1 MKRLENF
8 LKYKYIL
15 LAIMIL
21 TIFSIFDIFNIKD
34 GLQTNLYQGFKLVKV
49 TEEKIKIDEK
59 NLVISAR
66 MPEIHYS
73 NEEVERYIN
82 SYIRR
87 NINDSI
93 NHERQ
98 ESQLYKN
105 NSKTNVNINYHI
117 VFENKSLLNIVIYKE
132 IRYKDNKF
140 KQEKDSYVFDLN
152 TGQRIFLNNLLKD
165 NEDYEDVIY
174 DYIIDYIK
182 DNKLLFIKFMDTTE
196 DLFFILEEEL
206 LEVMNEEY
214 ELLKIKMEQSK
225 LNIEYNYV
233 FVMPYVDIDDA
244 YKFEDFIE
252 NNLIDQTK
260 LEEILTGEVLID
272 KYLKGKNNEIDLNLF
287 LLKICPEYYVLNDK
301 IHLNNSF
308 KKISFYSDDYKY
320 SATPL
325 SEEQIKDIISI
336 NYGNT
341 LLTGGAGTGKTT
353 LMLSKVMKLARVY
366 PHHRF
371 LILTHTKQ
379 ECNELREK
387 LQVLYKENTNIDIY
401 TLNAFVL
408 KLAKK
413 YNLVVDYNMLKKD
426 YYKTFNNIVKQA
438 RNIIKNKNMFKGI
451 FIDEAESF
459 SKDEIEF
466 IREFLYKT
474 KYIFNVFSC
483 NSLNISNNVNIF
495 KDNLKEIKFDEHINL
510 KKNYRQSKELVD
522 FNNNFCEN
530 IDRYIK
536 KLRSNVKTTGF
547 YKTEDIKPSTKSVDI
562 IKVSDLEEQI
572 SSVIWEVE
580 YLINQKGLDYSEIAI
595 IYPYNKK
602 KLKSGKVM
610 YFQYMLRKAL
620 EKANIPYIY
629 AEENLTNIS
638 KKVGITI
645 SNIYTIKNLEYKA
658 CVICQLEM
666 LYNHTINDT
675 TQDYQINDFIGD
687 LNKVYL
693 ATNRACDYLSIVT
706 AFNEETSDIIKLLI
720 ESK

>member
-1 MKRLENF
+1 MNQYTNINSQLEA
-8 LKYKYIL
+8 LKLKDIETYFYEKTGNN
-15 LAIMIL
+15 A
-21 TIFSIFDIFNIKD
+21 SIIP
-34 GLQTNLYQGFKLVKV
+34 KV
-49 TEEKIKIDEK
+49 TPFKG
-59 NLVISAR
+59 
-66 MPEIHYS
+66 
-73 NEEVERYIN
+73 IN
-82 SYIRR
+82 T
-87 NINDSI
+87 DM
-93 NHERQ
+93 
-98 ESQLYKN
+98 L
-105 NSKTNVNINYHI
+105 
-117 VFENKSLLNIVIYKE
+117 
-132 IRYKDNKF
+132 
-140 KQEKDSYVFDLN
+140 
-152 TGQRIFLNNLLKD
+152 
-165 NEDYEDVIY
+165 
-174 DYIIDYIK
+174 YIK

-547 YKTEDIKPSTKSVDI
+547 YKTEVIKPSTKSVDI

>member
-1 MKRLENF
+1 MNQYTNINSQLEA
-8 LKYKYIL
+8 LKLKDIERYFYNKIDSD
-15 LAIMIL
+15 
-21 TIFSIFDIFNIKD
+21 TTSIIP
-34 GLQTNLYQGFKLVKV
+34 KV
-49 TEEKIKIDEK
+49 TPFKG
-59 NLVISAR
+59 
-66 MPEIHYS
+66 
-73 NEEVERYIN
+73 IN
-82 SYIRR
+82 T
-87 NINDSI
+87 DM
-93 NHERQ
+93 
-98 ESQLYKN
+98 L
-105 NSKTNVNINYHI
+105 
-117 VFENKSLLNIVIYKE
+117 
-132 IRYKDNKF
+132 
-140 KQEKDSYVFDLN
+140 
-152 TGQRIFLNNLLKD
+152 
-165 NEDYEDVIY
+165 
-174 DYIIDYIK
+174 YIK
-182 DNKLLFIKFMDTTE
+182 NNKLLFIKFMETTE

-214 ELLKIKMEQSK
+214 ELLKIKMEQLK

-233 FVMPYVDIDDA
+233 FVMPYVDIDDSD
-244 YKFEDFIE
+244 KFEDFIK
-252 NNLIDQTK
+252 NNLIDKVK
-260 LEEILTGEVLID
+260 LEKILNDTSLID
-272 KYLKGKNNEIDLNLF
+272 EYFKCENNEIDLNLF
-287 LLKICPEYYVLNDK
+287 LLEICPEYYVLSDR
-301 IHLNNSF
+301 IHLNNKF
-308 KKISFYSDDYKY
+308 KKISFYSDEYKY
-320 SATPL
+320 TATPL

-341 LLTGGAGTGKTT
+341 LFTGGSGTAKTT

-379 ECNELREK
+379 ESNELREK
-387 LQVLYKENTNIDIY
+387 LQILYKESTNIDIY
-401 TLNAFVL
+401 TFNSFVL

-459 SKDEIEF
+459 SENEIEF

-474 KYIFNVFSC
+474 KYIFNIFSC
-483 NSLNISNNVNIF
+483 DSLNISNNVNIF
-495 KDNLKEIKFDEHINL
+495 KDKLKEIKFDESIYLN
-510 KKNYRQSKELVD
+510 KNYRQSKDLVD
-522 FNNNFCEN
+522 FNNKFCEN
-530 IDRYIK
+530 IDKYIK
-536 KLRSNVKTTGF
+536 NLRHNVKDIGF
-547 YKTEDIKPSTKSVDI
+547 YKTKNINPNTKSVDI
-562 IKVSDLEEQI
+562 IKVSDLEDQI
-572 SSVIWEVE
+572 SSVIWEIK
-580 YLINQKGLDYSEIAI
+580 YFINQKGLDYSEIAI

-602 KLKSGKVM
+602 KLKSGKTM

-620 EKANIPYIY
+620 ENANIPYIY

-658 CVICQLEM
+658 CIICQLEM
-666 LYNHTINDT
+666 LYNHTINDI

-706 AFNEETSDIIKLLI
+706 SFNEETSDSIKLLI

>member
-1 MKRLENF
+1 MNQYTNINSQLEA
-8 LKYKYIL
+8 LKLKDIETYFYEKTGNN
-15 LAIMIL
+15 A
-21 TIFSIFDIFNIKD
+21 SIIP
-34 GLQTNLYQGFKLVKV
+34 KV
-49 TEEKIKIDEK
+49 TPFKG
-59 NLVISAR
+59 
-66 MPEIHYS
+66 
-73 NEEVERYIN
+73 IN
-82 SYIRR
+82 T
-87 NINDSI
+87 DM
-93 NHERQ
+93 
-98 ESQLYKN
+98 L
-105 NSKTNVNINYHI
+105 
-117 VFENKSLLNIVIYKE
+117 
-132 IRYKDNKF
+132 
-140 KQEKDSYVFDLN
+140 
-152 TGQRIFLNNLLKD
+152 
-165 NEDYEDVIY
+165 
-174 DYIIDYIK
+174 YIK

-260 LEEILTGEVLID
+260 LEDILTGEVLID

-510 KKNYRQSKELVD
+510 NKNYRQSKELVD

-580 YLINQKGLDYSEIAI
+580 YLINQKGLDYSDIAI

>member
-1 MKRLENF
+1 MSKYVNINSQLDALKLKEIEQNF
-8 LKYKYIL
+8 YY
-15 LAIMIL
+15 
-21 TIFSIFDIFNIKD
+21 NIKD
-34 GLQTNLYQGFKLVKV
+34 NINIVPKV
-49 TEEKIKIDEK
+49 TPFKG
-59 NLVISAR
+59 
-66 MPEIHYS
+66 
-73 NEEVERYIN
+73 IN
-82 SYIRR
+82 T
-87 NINDSI
+87 D
-93 NHERQ
+93 
-98 ESQLYKN
+98 
-105 NSKTNVNINYHI
+105 
-117 VFENKSLLNIVIYKE
+117 LL
-132 IRYKDNKF
+132 
-140 KQEKDSYVFDLN
+140 
-152 TGQRIFLNNLLKD
+152 
-165 NEDYEDVIY
+165 
-174 DYIIDYIK
+174 YIK
-182 DNKLLFIKFMDTTE
+182 DNKILFIKFMDTTE

-341 LLTGGAGTGKTT
+341 LFTGGAGTGKTT

>member
-1 MKRLENF
+1 MNQYTNINSQLEA
-8 LKYKYIL
+8 LKLKDIERYFYNKIDSD
-15 LAIMIL
+15 
-21 TIFSIFDIFNIKD
+21 TTSIIP
-34 GLQTNLYQGFKLVKV
+34 KV
-49 TEEKIKIDEK
+49 TPFKG
-59 NLVISAR
+59 
-66 MPEIHYS
+66 
-73 NEEVERYIN
+73 IN
-82 SYIRR
+82 T
-87 NINDSI
+87 DM
-93 NHERQ
+93 
-98 ESQLYKN
+98 L
-105 NSKTNVNINYHI
+105 
-117 VFENKSLLNIVIYKE
+117 
-132 IRYKDNKF
+132 
-140 KQEKDSYVFDLN
+140 
-152 TGQRIFLNNLLKD
+152 
-165 NEDYEDVIY
+165 
-174 DYIIDYIK
+174 YIK
-182 DNKLLFIKFMDTTE
+182 NNKLLFIKFMETTE

-214 ELLKIKMEQSK
+214 ELLKIKMEQLK

-233 FVMPYVDIDDA
+233 FVMPYVDIDDSD
-244 YKFEDFIE
+244 KFEDFIK
-252 NNLIDQTK
+252 NNLIDKVK
-260 LEEILTGEVLID
+260 LDKILNDTSLID
-272 KYLKGKNNEIDLNLF
+272 EYFKCENNEIDLNLF
-287 LLKICPEYYVLNDK
+287 LLEICPEYYVLSDR
-301 IHLNNSF
+301 IHLNNKF
-308 KKISFYSDDYKY
+308 KKISFYSDEYKY
-320 SATPL
+320 TATPL

-341 LLTGGAGTGKTT
+341 LFTGGSGTAKTT

-379 ECNELREK
+379 ESNELREK
-387 LQVLYKENTNIDIY
+387 LQILYKESTNIDIY
-401 TLNAFVL
+401 TFNSFVL

-438 RNIIKNKNMFKGI
+438 KNIIKNKNMFKGI

-459 SKDEIEF
+459 SENEIEF

-474 KYIFNVFSC
+474 KYIFNIFSC
-483 NSLNISNNVNIF
+483 DSLNISNNVNIF
-495 KDNLKEIKFDEHINL
+495 KDKLKEIKFDESIYLN
-510 KKNYRQSKELVD
+510 KNYRQSKDIVD
-522 FNNNFCEN
+522 FNNKFCEN
-530 IDRYIK
+530 IDKYIK
-536 KLRSNVKTTGF
+536 NLRHNVKDIGF
-547 YKTEDIKPSTKSVDI
+547 YKTKNINPNTKSVDI
-562 IKVSDLEEQI
+562 IKVSDLEDQI
-572 SSVIWEVE
+572 SSVIWEIK
-580 YLINQKGLDYSEIAI
+580 YFINQKGLDYSEIAI

-602 KLKSGKVM
+602 KLKSGKTM

-620 EKANIPYIY
+620 ENANIPYIY

-658 CVICQLEM
+658 CIICQLEM
-666 LYNHTINDT
+666 LYNHTINDI

>member
-1 MKRLENF
+1 
-8 LKYKYIL
+8 
-15 LAIMIL
+15 
-21 TIFSIFDIFNIKD
+21 
-34 GLQTNLYQGFKLVKV
+34 
-49 TEEKIKIDEK
+49 
-59 NLVISAR
+59 

>member
-1 MKRLENF
+1 MNQYTNINSQLEA
-8 LKYKYIL
+8 LKLKDIERYFYNKIDSD
-15 LAIMIL
+15 
-21 TIFSIFDIFNIKD
+21 TTSIIP
-34 GLQTNLYQGFKLVKV
+34 KV
-49 TEEKIKIDEK
+49 TPFKG
-59 NLVISAR
+59 
-66 MPEIHYS
+66 
-73 NEEVERYIN
+73 IN
-82 SYIRR
+82 T
-87 NINDSI
+87 DM
-93 NHERQ
+93 
-98 ESQLYKN
+98 L
-105 NSKTNVNINYHI
+105 
-117 VFENKSLLNIVIYKE
+117 
-132 IRYKDNKF
+132 
-140 KQEKDSYVFDLN
+140 
-152 TGQRIFLNNLLKD
+152 
-165 NEDYEDVIY
+165 
-174 DYIIDYIK
+174 YIK
-182 DNKLLFIKFMDTTE
+182 NNKLLFIKFMETTE

-214 ELLKIKMEQSK
+214 ELLKIKMEQLK

-233 FVMPYVDIDDA
+233 FVMPYVDIDDSD
-244 YKFEDFIE
+244 KFEDFIK
-252 NNLIDQTK
+252 NNLIDKVK
-260 LEEILTGEVLID
+260 LEKILNDTSLID
-272 KYLKGKNNEIDLNLF
+272 EYFKCENNEIDLNLF
-287 LLKICPEYYVLNDK
+287 LLEICPEYYVLSDR
-301 IHLNNSF
+301 IHLNNKF
-308 KKISFYSDDYKY
+308 KKISFYSDEYKY
-320 SATPL
+320 TATPL

-341 LLTGGAGTGKTT
+341 LFTGGSGTAKTT

-379 ECNELREK
+379 ESNELREK
-387 LQVLYKENTNIDIY
+387 LQILYKESTNIDIY
-401 TLNAFVL
+401 TFNSFVL

-438 RNIIKNKNMFKGI
+438 KNIIKNKNMFKGI

-459 SKDEIEF
+459 SENEIEF

-474 KYIFNVFSC
+474 KYIFNIFSC
-483 NSLNISNNVNIF
+483 DSLNISNNVNIF
-495 KDNLKEIKFDEHINL
+495 KDKLKEIKFDESVYLN
-510 KKNYRQSKELVD
+510 KNYRQSKDLVD
-522 FNNNFCEN
+522 FNNKFCEN
-530 IDRYIK
+530 IDKYIK
-536 KLRSNVKTTGF
+536 NLRHNVKDIGF
-547 YKTEDIKPSTKSVDI
+547 YKTKNINPNTKSVDI
-562 IKVSDLEEQI
+562 IKVSDLEDQI
-572 SSVIWEVE
+572 SSVIWEIK
-580 YLINQKGLDYSEIAI
+580 YFINQKGLDYSEIAI

-602 KLKSGKVM
+602 KLKSGKTM

-620 EKANIPYIY
+620 ENANIPYIY

-658 CVICQLEM
+658 CIICQLEM
-666 LYNHTINDT
+666 LYNHTINDI

>member
-1 MKRLENF
+1 MNQYTNINSQLEA
-8 LKYKYIL
+8 LKLKDIETYFYQKASYGASIL
-15 LAIMIL
+15 P
-21 TIFSIFDIFNIKD
+21 
-34 GLQTNLYQGFKLVKV
+34 KV
-49 TEEKIKIDEK
+49 TPFKG
-59 NLVISAR
+59 
-66 MPEIHYS
+66 
-73 NEEVERYIN
+73 IN
-82 SYIRR
+82 T
-87 NINDSI
+87 DM
-93 NHERQ
+93 
-98 ESQLYKN
+98 L
-105 NSKTNVNINYHI
+105 
-117 VFENKSLLNIVIYKE
+117 
-132 IRYKDNKF
+132 
-140 KQEKDSYVFDLN
+140 
-152 TGQRIFLNNLLKD
+152 
-165 NEDYEDVIY
+165 
-174 DYIIDYIK
+174 YIK
-182 DNKLLFIKFMDTTE
+182 DNKLLFIKFMETTE

-206 LEVMNEEY
+206 LEVMKEEH
-214 ELLKIKMEQSK
+214 ELLKLKMEQLE
-225 LNIEYNYV
+225 LNIEYSYV
-233 FVMPYVDIDDA
+233 FIMPYVNIDNS
-244 YKFEDFIE
+244 YKFKDFIE
-252 NNLIDQTK
+252 KNLIDKTK
-260 LEEILTGEVLID
+260 VEEILNDKSLID
-272 KYLKGKNNEIDLNLF
+272 EYLKGENNEIDLNLF

-301 IHLNNSF
+301 IHLNNRF
-308 KKISFYSDDYKY
+308 KKISFYSDDYEY

-341 LLTGGAGTGKTT
+341 LFTGGSGTGKTT

-379 ECNELREK
+379 ESNELREK

-401 TLNAFVL
+401 TFNSFVL
-408 KLAKK
+408 KLARK

-495 KDNLKEIKFDEHINL
+495 KDNLEGIEFDENIYLN
-510 KKNYRQSKELVD
+510 KNYRQSKNLVD

-530 IDRYIK
+530 IDKYIK
-536 KLRSNVKTTGF
+536 KLRSNVKNTGF
-547 YKTEDIKPSTKSVDI
+547 YKTENIKPKTKSVDI
-562 IKVSDLEEQI
+562 IKVNDFEEQI
-572 SSVIWEVE
+572 SSVIWEIE
-580 YLINQKGLDYSEIAI
+580 YFINQKGLDPSEIAV

-602 KLKSGKVM
+602 KLKSGKIM

-706 AFNEETSDIIKLLI
+706 AFNEDSSDIIKLLI

>member
-1 MKRLENF
+1 MNQYTNINSQLEA
-8 LKYKYIL
+8 LKLKDIETYFYEKTGNN
-15 LAIMIL
+15 A
-21 TIFSIFDIFNIKD
+21 SIIP
-34 GLQTNLYQGFKLVKV
+34 KV
-49 TEEKIKIDEK
+49 TPFKG
-59 NLVISAR
+59 
-66 MPEIHYS
+66 
-73 NEEVERYIN
+73 IN
-82 SYIRR
+82 T
-87 NINDSI
+87 DM
-93 NHERQ
+93 
-98 ESQLYKN
+98 L
-105 NSKTNVNINYHI
+105 
-117 VFENKSLLNIVIYKE
+117 
-132 IRYKDNKF
+132 
-140 KQEKDSYVFDLN
+140 
-152 TGQRIFLNNLLKD
+152 
-165 NEDYEDVIY
+165 
-174 DYIIDYIK
+174 YIK

-530 IDRYIK
+530 IDRYRK

-547 YKTEDIKPSTKSVDI
+547 YKTEVIKPSTKSVDI

>member
-1 MKRLENF
+1 MNQYTNINSQLEA
-8 LKYKYIL
+8 LKLKDIETYFYQKARYGASIL
-15 LAIMIL
+15 P
-21 TIFSIFDIFNIKD
+21 
-34 GLQTNLYQGFKLVKV
+34 KV
-49 TEEKIKIDEK
+49 TPFKG
-59 NLVISAR
+59 
-66 MPEIHYS
+66 
-73 NEEVERYIN
+73 IN
-82 SYIRR
+82 T
-87 NINDSI
+87 DM
-93 NHERQ
+93 
-98 ESQLYKN
+98 L
-105 NSKTNVNINYHI
+105 
-117 VFENKSLLNIVIYKE
+117 
-132 IRYKDNKF
+132 
-140 KQEKDSYVFDLN
+140 
-152 TGQRIFLNNLLKD
+152 
-165 NEDYEDVIY
+165 
-174 DYIIDYIK
+174 YIK
-182 DNKLLFIKFMDTTE
+182 DNKLLFIKFMETTE

-206 LEVMNEEY
+206 LEVMKEEH
-214 ELLKIKMEQSK
+214 ELLKLKMEQLE
-225 LNIEYNYV
+225 LNIEYSYV
-233 FVMPYVDIDDA
+233 FIMPYVNIDNS
-244 YKFEDFIE
+244 YKFKDFIE
-252 NNLIDQTK
+252 KNLIDKTK
-260 LEEILTGEVLID
+260 VEEILNDKSLID
-272 KYLKGKNNEIDLNLF
+272 EYLKGENNEIDLNLF

-301 IHLNNSF
+301 IHLNNRF
-308 KKISFYSDDYKY
+308 KKISFYSDDYEY

-341 LLTGGAGTGKTT
+341 LFTGGSGTGKTT
-353 LMLSKVMKLARVY
+353 LMLSKVIKLARVY

-379 ECNELREK
+379 ESNELREK

-401 TLNAFVL
+401 TFNSFVL
-408 KLAKK
+408 KLARK

-495 KDNLKEIKFDEHINL
+495 KDNLEGIEFDENIYLN
-510 KKNYRQSKELVD
+510 KNYRQSKDLVD

-530 IDRYIK
+530 IDKYIK
-536 KLRSNVKTTGF
+536 KLRSNVKNTGF
-547 YKTEDIKPSTKSVDI
+547 YKTENIKPKTKSVDI
-562 IKVSDLEEQI
+562 IKVNDFEEQI
-572 SSVIWEVE
+572 SSVIWEIE
-580 YLINQKGLDYSEIAI
+580 YFINQKGLDPSEIAV

-602 KLKSGKVM
+602 KLKSGKIM

-706 AFNEETSDIIKLLI
+706 AFNEDSSDIIKLLI

>member
-1 MKRLENF
+1 MNQYTNINSQLEA
-8 LKYKYIL
+8 LKLKDIEKYFYNKIDSD
-15 LAIMIL
+15 
-21 TIFSIFDIFNIKD
+21 TTSIIP
-34 GLQTNLYQGFKLVKV
+34 KV
-49 TEEKIKIDEK
+49 TPFKG
-59 NLVISAR
+59 
-66 MPEIHYS
+66 
-73 NEEVERYIN
+73 IN
-82 SYIRR
+82 T
-87 NINDSI
+87 DM
-93 NHERQ
+93 
-98 ESQLYKN
+98 L
-105 NSKTNVNINYHI
+105 
-117 VFENKSLLNIVIYKE
+117 
-132 IRYKDNKF
+132 
-140 KQEKDSYVFDLN
+140 
-152 TGQRIFLNNLLKD
+152 
-165 NEDYEDVIY
+165 
-174 DYIIDYIK
+174 YIK
-182 DNKLLFIKFMDTTE
+182 NNKLLFIKFMETTE

-214 ELLKIKMEQSK
+214 ELLKIKMEQLE

-233 FVMPYVDIDDA
+233 FVMPYVDIDDS
-244 YKFEDFIE
+244 YKFEDFIK
-252 NNLIDQTK
+252 NNLIDKAK
-260 LEEILTGEVLID
+260 LEKILNDTSLID
-272 KYLKGKNNEIDLNLF
+272 KYLKGENNEIDLNLF
-287 LLKICPEYYVLNDK
+287 LLEICPEYYVLNDR
-301 IHLNNSF
+301 IHLNNNF
-308 KKISFYSDDYKY
+308 KKISFYSDEYKY
-320 SATPL
+320 TATPL

-341 LLTGGAGTGKTT
+341 LFTGGSGTGKTT

-379 ECNELREK
+379 ESNELREK
-387 LQVLYKENTNIDIY
+387 LQILYKESTNIDIY
-401 TLNAFVL
+401 TFNSFVL

-459 SKDEIEF
+459 SENEIEF

-474 KYIFNVFSC
+474 KYIFNIFSC
-483 NSLNISNNVNIF
+483 DSLNISNNVNIF
-495 KDNLKEIKFDEHINL
+495 KDKLKEIKFDESVYLN
-510 KKNYRQSKELVD
+510 KNYRQSKDLVD

-530 IDRYIK
+530 IDKYIK
-536 KLRSNVKTTGF
+536 NLRRNVKDIGF
-547 YKTEDIKPSTKSVDI
+547 SKTENINPNTKSVDI
-562 IKVSDLEEQI
+562 IKVSDLEDQI
-572 SSVIWEVE
+572 SSVIWEIK
-580 YLINQKGLDYSEIAI
+580 YFINQKGLDYSEIAI

-602 KLKSGKVM
+602 KLKSGKIM

-620 EKANIPYIY
+620 ENANIPYIY

-658 CVICQLEM
+658 CIVCQLEM